1 MSESSPGP
9 IMEQPTSETRAASQ
23 KDKSCTIGFIGNCQ
37 AELIHKAFSRI
48 ARANEIRSFYHF
60 FDVPEAERAQGAA
73 DLAQCDI
80 LLVQDVKNFEDYD
93 LKDAIPA
100 RVMTIRFPV
109 IWFAAPWPY
118 DDFNGLRDNHA
129 RSLDD
134 PSVHTTTYYDGA
146 LGKLRKLVP
155 DPEAR
160 LVAFKALDVPGLVK
174 PERILDFEARRL
186 EGLDERFQ
194 MTIGKTILDGFRRE
208 QLFYTVNR
216 PCGALLTMLLQY
228 VLGLLQLDLTLPPM
242 PELDE
247 LKSIQSPVHPKIAE
261 ALGMTWVTPD
271 RIYQVRD
278 KQLDFD
284 AYVRAYI
291 ARYS

>member
-1 MSESSPGP
+1 MQQMRSEAGAVSRSDRTG
-9 IMEQPTSETRAASQ
+9 AVQ
-23 KDKSCTIGFIGNCQ
+23 KDAHRTIGFIGNCQ
-37 AELIHKAFSRI
+37 TELLHRAFSRVVP
-48 ARANEIRSFYHF
+48 AGEIRSFYHF
-60 FDVPEAERAQGAA
+60 FDVPEAERAAGAEA
-73 DLAQCDI
+73 LAQCDD

-93 LKDAIPA
+93 LKEAIPA
-100 RVMTIRFPV
+100 GANIIRCPV

-129 RSLDD
+129 RGLDD
-134 PSVHTTTYYDGA
+134 PSLHTTTYYDGA

-160 LVAFKALDVPGLVK
+160 LAAYRVLDVPGLVR
-174 PERILDFEARRL
+174 PERILDFETRRL
-186 EGLDERFQ
+186 EGLDARFGT
-194 MTIGKTILDGFRRE
+194 TIGKVILDGFRRE

-216 PCGALLTMLLQY
+216 PCGSLLAMLLDY
-228 VLGLLQLDLTLPPM
+228 VLAGLKIDLALPPM

-247 LKSIQSPVHPKIAE
+247 FRSIQAPVHPRIAE
-261 ALGMTWVTPD
+261 ALGMTWVDEGRT
-271 RIYQVRD
+271 YQVRD
-278 KQLDFD
+278 EVMNWE